1 MQVNKNQESYSKAL
15 FLTIAIFFFWGFSAA
30 ANILL
35 IPLVKETFQL
45 SQLESQLI
53 EFSFYFAYF
62 SGSFLYLLANYKQ
75 WSILASVSTKQILI
89 TGLLIS
95 ALGTFAIVLVL
106 PSGSYILLLICL
118 FSISFGFSLQQIAAN
133 PTLIKLGG
141 KEGGAHRLTLAGAL
155 GSTGSAIAPLILGY
169 FAFNQLQDGQAAS
182 LSSLTPI
189 YIALAIG
196 YLLFAYSYKVI
207 DMPNLNLSKTA
218 YVSVFE
224 LLNTSG
230 FKFSMLALFCYVGG
244 EVTLQSNL
252 PALLKD
258 ADFLGIS
265 TQDTVKFIS
274 LFGGGL
280 LIGRTTA
287 SVFNFPLRK
296 MLLCLALFVV
306 PGITFVFVLV
316 LNWFSGEEI
325 QQLLGFTPFILA
337 LPLGLLLS
345 KKDPRRILLIA
356 SLSSVF
362 FLLGAI
368 IFNGYSAMF
377 CILAVSLFSAVMW
390 PCIFALSIEGLEQ
403 KTQLA
408 TAILIMMIV
417 GGAVVPLLQGS
428 LADITWIGIQL
439 SYIVPLF
446 CFLIVGG
453 YAFRHGAIEQYSN
466 SKLAVTE

>member
-1 MQVNKNQESYSKAL
+1 MQINKNQESYSKAL

-62 SGSFLYLLANYKQ
+62 SGSFLYLLASHKQ
-75 WSILASVSTKQILI
+75 WRILAAVSTKQILI

-95 ALGTFAIVLVL
+95 ALGTLAIVMVL
-106 PSGSYILLLICL
+106 PLGNYVLLLSCL
-118 FSISFGFSLQQIAAN
+118 FIISFGFSLQQIAAN
-133 PTLIKLGG
+133 PTLITIGG
-141 KEGGAHRLTLAGAL
+141 KDVGAHRLTLAGAL

-189 YIALAIG
+189 YIALVIG
-196 YLLFAYSYKVI
+196 YLLFAYGYKVI
-207 DMPNLNLSKTA
+207 DMPNLNSSKSS
-218 YVSVFE
+218 YVSIFDV
-224 LLNTSG
+224 LNTSG

-258 ADFLGIS
+258 ADFLGLS
-265 TQDTVKFIS
+265 TKDTVKFIS

-287 SVFNFPLRK
+287 SIFNFPLRK
-296 MLLCLALFVV
+296 MLLCLLLFVV
-306 PGITFVFVLV
+306 PGLTFAFVLV

-325 QQLLGFTPFILA
+325 QQLLGFAPFILA

-356 SLSSVF
+356 ALSSVF

-368 IFNGYSAMF
+368 VFHGYSAMF

-390 PCIFALSIEGLEQ
+390 PCIFALAIEGLEE
-403 KTQLA
+403 KTHLA
-408 TAILIMMIV
+408 SAILIMMIV
-417 GGAVVPLLQGS
+417 GGAVIPLLQGS
-428 LADITWIGIQL
+428 LADTTWIGIQL
-439 SYIVPLF
+439 SYIVPLI

-453 YAFRHGAIEQYSN
+453 YAFSHRVIQQQQTCCN
-466 SKLAVTE
+466 TVTQ